1 MKPVQIEILL
11 GGNLEQR
18 LGAVEREL
26 RLMRSQARGVTKELG
41 ETDRMA
47 QRLDGTVRKL
57 VSAFVMKELVGKV
70 ATVRGEFQQ
79 LEVAF
84 RTMLGNA
91 EQADALM
98 SQLVRTA
105 ATTPFGLEEVTKG
118 AKQLLAYGFEADK
131 VNETLIRLGDIAAG
145 LSVPLNDL
153 VYLYG
158 TTMAQG
164 RLYTQDLN
172 QFTGRGIPMI
182 SELAKQFGVAEG
194 KVKELVEAGKVGF
207 PEVQKVIES
216 LTDEGGRFGGLME
229 AQSKTI
235 TGQISNIEDA
245 LSMMFNEIGQQ
256 SEGIINTT
264 LGSVSYIIEN
274 YERFGRIMLGLVAT
288 YGTYRTAVMA
298 VAAAKG
304 WATAAEALH
313 YNWLLMV
320 EKAQKMLN
328 ATMLNNP
335 YVLVATLIAGVVA
348 AMVSMKTE
356 AERIKEAE
364 EAYEAQLRETI
375 EAEEEHRRQMD
386 KLCEIAGDES
396 LSTDTRREALI
407 QLVRQYPSI
416 FQKYGT
422 EYEWLKNLRDIKR
435 EIAELDGK
443 KSASNI
449 DNQLADV
456 TPRIQQLKQNIA
468 MWERQTQA
476 TDSPYARSR
485 YEKYIEDAKA
495 QLSVLTAKWQQL
507 SSEKEKAN
515 VDAWLASATGFSNGT
530 LEAEIK
536 ARENLIAKMDMR
548 GLKKGRLLGS
558 GASGVYSRDELDTQL
573 TVLQA
578 EQNRRNKLTDSP
590 SNWASAVKEKYHA
603 ALKAYNDFIADKSK
617 SLSQEEFDKQ
627 AKILKDAVDTAK
639 KEYDKVKP
647 GKDSDAETEQRTQ
660 QKAERQRQQQ
670 LEAERKLGLELVAVQ
685 QENAQAET
693 EAMKEGLKK
702 KLRQIDDEYQAKK
715 NAIAKQKSDWQADNV
730 KAGRSLELTEEQQQA
745 LDTSAKLNEAKRQQS
760 VAEAYKGEFALMRDH
775 LRQYGSYQQQKLA
788 ISAEYGEK
796 ISAAEARGDAA
807 EAKRLG
813 TQRDRELGG
822 VAAQELKGTI
832 DWGVVFGEFGGMF
845 DSVVK
850 PILEKAR
857 EYMGTDEYRNAG
869 AADQEA
875 IAAAVRQME
884 QATGVS
890 GRVSFEKLGKE
901 VAAMEKAMAALR
913 GGQEEYKESYAA
925 LQTAQDNYAKAM
937 ATGTAEQ
944 QQAAKGAL
952 ESAEANEA
960 AAAANVSSL
969 QQTADA
975 AQQTVTDTATVLKTS
990 MDQVVGGLQKLAG
1003 GSLSGAYEGLIEA
1016 GKGMKNL
1023 EKMPN
1028 QLGDVMGKISDKLES
1043 VPVVGWILSIIDIF
1057 KDGLSVVI
1065 SGLLDSVFSAVGG
1078 ILDDVLSGDLFVS
1091 VGESLVSGIGKILD
1105 TVTFGGFSS
1114 WFDTSNAREVQE
1126 TIDSLTERNASLQG
1140 AIEDLTEEIKAG
1152 KGTKSVAAYR
1162 QARDLQQQ
1170 TNANY
1175 LQMAM
1180 AQAGYHGSHHS
1191 WDYYWEG
1198 FTAEQVARLSGQIG
1212 RQWDGSLWSL
1222 SPEEM
1227 AQLSKNA
1234 DMWQRIINTGKGGYG
1249 EHVAV
1254 MLGDYIAQAGK
1265 LEELQTQLYEGL
1277 TGMTFDSMYDSFVD
1291 SLMDMETEAED
1302 FADNVNEY
1310 FMRAMLSNKIGEL
1323 YSDRLKGWWEKFGAS
1338 MEDNELSEAERA
1350 ALSEEYMQYVREA
1363 MALRDSL
1370 AAATGYEGSSPG
1382 KGQSG
1387 RSGAFTA
1394 MSQDQGTK
1402 LEGLFVSVQGH
1413 VASIDLLVDDVA
1425 AKMSDAEGF
1434 LAKIAD
1440 NTGRSAGLLQEIK
1453 DYIHEISRDG
1463 VRMR

>member
-1 MKPVQIEILL
+1 MKPVEIEILL

-18 LGAVEREL
+18 LGSAEREL
-26 RLMRSQARGVTKELG
+26 RRLRSQARGVTNELS
-41 ETDRMA
+41 ETDRTA
-47 QRLDGTVRKL
+47 QRLDETVKKL
-57 VSAFVMKELVGKV
+57 ASAFVMKELVGKV

-84 RTMLGNA
+84 GTMLGNA
-91 EQADALM
+91 ERADALM
-98 SQLVRTA
+98 SQLVKTA
-105 ATTPFGLEEVTKG
+105 ATTPFGLEEVANG
-118 AKQLLAYGFEADK
+118 AKQLLAYGFEAEK
-131 VNETLIRLGDIAAG
+131 VNEILIRLGDIAAG

-182 SELAKQFGVAEG
+182 AELAKQFGVAES

-216 LTDEGGRFGGLME
+216 LTDEGGKFGGLME

-274 YERFGRIMLGLVAT
+274 YERFGRILLGLVAT

-328 ATMLNNP
+328 ATMLSNP

-364 EAYEAQLRETI
+364 EAYEAQLRKTI

-422 EYEWLKNLRDIKR
+422 EYEWLKNIRDIKR

-443 KSASNI
+443 KSAANT
-449 DNQLADV
+449 DNQLADI
-456 TPRIQQLKQNIA
+456 TPRIQQLRQNIA
-468 MWERQTQA
+468 MWERKAQETA
-476 TDSPYARSR
+476 SPYARTR
-485 YEKYIEDAKA
+485 YEKYIKDAKA
-495 QLSVLTAKWQQL
+495 QLSVLTARWQKL
-507 SSEKEKAN
+507 SSERERAN

-548 GLKKGRLLGS
+548 GLKKGRLSGS
-558 GASGVYSRDELDTQL
+558 GASGVYSRDELKTQL
-573 TVLQA
+573 TLLQA
-578 EQNRRNKLTDSP
+578 EQNRRNKPIDSP
-590 SNWASAVKEKYHA
+590 SDWASVVRKKYQD
-603 ALKAYNDFIADKSK
+603 ALKAYNDFISDTSTN
-617 SLSQEEFDKQ
+617 LSQEEFEKKRDE
-627 AKILKDAVDTAK
+627 LKKAVDDAK

-647 GKDSDAETEQRTQ
+647 VKDSDAETEQRTQ

-670 LEAERKLGLELVAVQ
+670 LETERKLGLELVAVQ

-693 EAMKEGLKK
+693 EAMKEGLEK

-730 KAGRSLELTEEQQQA
+730 KAGRSPELTTEQQQA
-745 LDTSAKLNEAKRQQS
+745 LDTATKLNEAKRQQS
-760 VAEAYKGEFALMRDH
+760 VADAYKGEFALMQEH
-775 LRQYGSYQQQKLA
+775 LRQYGTYQQQKLA
-788 ISAEYGEK
+788 IASEYAEK
-796 ISAAEARGDAA
+796 IRKAGSEAERQT
-807 EAKRLG
+807 LG
-813 TQRDRELGG
+813 RERDSLLSG
-822 VAAQELKGTI
+822 VTAQELKGTI

-857 EYMGTDEYRNAG
+857 EYMGTEEYRNSG

-901 VAAMEKAMAALR
+901 VSALEKSLAALR
-913 GGQEEYKESYAA
+913 GGQDEYKTSYAA
-925 LQTAQDNYAKAM
+925 LQTAQENYAKAM

-944 QQAAKGAL
+944 QKAAKGAL
-952 ESAEANEA
+952 ETAEANEA

-975 AQQTVTDTATVLKTS
+975 TQQTVTNTATVLKTS
-990 MDQVVGGLQKLAG
+990 MDQVVGGLQQLAG
-1003 GSLSGAYEGLIEA
+1003 GSLSGAYQGLIDV

-1023 EKMPN
+1023 EKMPK
-1028 QLGDVMGKISDKLES
+1028 QLSDVMGNISDKLES
-1043 VPVVGWILSIIDIF
+1043 VPIVGWILSIIDIF
-1057 KDGLSVVI
+1057 KDGLSVVV
-1065 SGLLDSVFSAVGG
+1065 SGLLDAVFNAVSG
-1078 ILDDVLSGDLFVS
+1078 ILDDVLSGDLFMS
-1091 VGESLVSGIGKILD
+1091 IGESLVSGIGKIFD
-1105 TVTFGGFSS
+1105 AITFGGFSS

-1126 TIDSLTERNASLQG
+1126 TIDALTERNASLQG
-1140 AIEDLTEEIKAG
+1140 AIEDLTDEIKAG

-1175 LQMAM
+1175 LQMAI

-1198 FTAEQVARLSGQIG
+1198 FTPEQIARLSGQIG

-1227 AQLSKNA
+1227 AQLSRNA
-1234 DMWQRIINTGKGGYG
+1234 DMWQRIIETGKGGYG
-1249 EHVAV
+1249 EQVAIK
-1254 MLGDYIAQAGK
+1254 LSDYIAQAGK
-1265 LEELQTQLYEGL
+1265 LEELQTQLFEGL

-1291 SLMDMETEAED
+1291 SLMDMETEAKD

-1310 FMRAMLSNKIGEL
+1310 FMRALLSNKIGEL
-1323 YSDRLKGWWEKFGAS
+1323 YSDKLKEWWKKFGAA

-1350 ALSEEYMQYVREA
+1350 ALSDEYMQYVREA
-1363 MALRDSL
+1363 MKLRDDL
-1370 AAATGYEGSSPG
+1370 AAATGYEGGSSG
-1382 KGQSG
+1382 TGQSG

-1413 VASIDLLVDDVA
+1413 VASIDLLVDDVS
-1425 AKMSDAEGF
+1425 AKMSAAEGY

-1440 NTGRSAGLLQEIK
+1440 NTGKSASLLNEIK
-1453 DYIHEISRDG
+1453 DYINKIIHDG
-1463 VRMR
+1463 VRLR

>member
-1 MKPVQIEILL
+1 MTKLNNQFDALMDKMPGTTIAPTTTPRPANTASDNRLENEARLAEELAELRDKNLQGEINQMSEGTERRRKQIEFDY
-11 GGNLEQR
+11 NTR
-18 LGAVEREL
+18 LAEIAKQQQNFAKSNTEAG
-26 RLMRSQARGVTKELG
+26 TKELNKNG
-41 ETDRMA
+41 LTQEQQTEID
-47 QRLDGTVRKL
+47 Q
-57 VSAFVMKELVGKV
+57 
-70 ATVRGEFQQ
+70 AT
-79 LEVAF
+79 
-84 RTMLGNA
+84 
-91 EQADALM
+91 
-98 SQLVRTA
+98 SI
-105 ATTPFGLEEVTKG
+105 
-118 AKQLLAYGFEADK
+118 AKANRQKA
-131 VNETLIRLGDIAAG
+131 IA
-145 LSVPLNDL
+145 
-153 VYLYG
+153 
-158 TTMAQG
+158 
-164 RLYTQDLN
+164 
-172 QFTGRGIPMI
+172 
-182 SELAKQFGVAEG
+182 
-194 KVKELVEAGKVGF
+194 
-207 PEVQKVIES
+207 
-216 LTDEGGRFGGLME
+216 
-229 AQSKTI
+229 
-235 TGQISNIEDA
+235 
-245 LSMMFNEIGQQ
+245 
-256 SEGIINTT
+256 
-264 LGSVSYIIEN
+264 
-274 YERFGRIMLGLVAT
+274 
-288 YGTYRTAVMA
+288 GTYQDEFR
-298 VAAAKG
+298 
-304 WATAAEALH
+304 
-313 YNWLLMV
+313 LM
-320 EKAQKMLN
+320 Q
-328 ATMLNNP
+328 
-335 YVLVATLIAGVVA
+335 
-348 AMVSMKTE
+348 
-356 AERIKEAE
+356 
-364 EAYEAQLRETI
+364 
-375 EAEEEHRRQMD
+375 
-386 KLCEIAGDES
+386 
-396 LSTDTRREALI
+396 
-407 QLVRQYPSI
+407 
-416 FQKYGT
+416 
-422 EYEWLKNLRDIKR
+422 
-435 EIAELDGK
+435 
-443 KSASNI
+443 
-449 DNQLADV
+449 
-456 TPRIQQLKQNIA
+456 
-468 MWERQTQA
+468 
-476 TDSPYARSR
+476 
-485 YEKYIEDAKA
+485 
-495 QLSVLTAKWQQL
+495 
-507 SSEKEKAN
+507 
-515 VDAWLASATGFSNGT
+515 
-530 LEAEIK
+530 
-536 ARENLIAKMDMR
+536 
-548 GLKKGRLLGS
+548 
-558 GASGVYSRDELDTQL
+558 
-573 TVLQA
+573 
-578 EQNRRNKLTDSP
+578 
-590 SNWASAVKEKYHA
+590 
-603 ALKAYNDFIADKSK
+603 
-617 SLSQEEFDKQ
+617 
-627 AKILKDAVDTAK
+627 
-639 KEYDKVKP
+639 
-647 GKDSDAETEQRTQ
+647 
-660 QKAERQRQQQ
+660 
-670 LEAERKLGLELVAVQ
+670 
-685 QENAQAET
+685 
-693 EAMKEGLKK
+693 
-702 KLRQIDDEYQAKK
+702 
-715 NAIAKQKSDWQADNV
+715 
-730 KAGRSLELTEEQQQA
+730 
-745 LDTSAKLNEAKRQQS
+745 
-760 VAEAYKGEFALMRDH
+760 DH
-775 LRQYGSYQQQKLA
+775 LRQYGSYQQQRLA
-788 ISAEYGEK
+788 IAAEYGEK
-796 ISAAEARGDAA
+796 IRAAEARGDAA

-857 EYMGTDEYRNAG
+857 EYMGTDEYRNSG

-1023 EKMPN
+1023 EKMPK